1 MQKEGR
7 HTSYMSM
14 DPVNID
20 MNGSVNLVH
29 YNPTGPTAQDQKRTS
44 LSGAIGATVSFHDLV
59 YTVRIPVSR
68 RPPCVKQEKQI
79 LHGVR

>member
-1 MQKEGR
+1 
-7 HTSYMSM
+7 MSM

-29 YNPTGPTAQDQKRTS
+29 YNTTKSAPPVEKGTH
-44 LSGAIGATVSFHDLV
+44 LSGAIGATVSFHNLV
-59 YTVRIPVSR
+59 YTVRVPVSR

-79 LHGVR
+79 LHVVR